1 MNRITKT
8 MISLKLK
15 KTQKKCNQMG
25 YKCLNLEAA
34 AKFITGSGKN
44 KTMFFSQYPLDAG
57 TKTYVRENFNR
68 GES

>member
-1 MNRITKT
+1 M
-8 MISLKLK
+8 
-15 KTQKKCNQMG
+15 C

-57 TKTYVRENFNR
+57 TKNVFQRKFQQGGVLKITVAVLK
-68 GES
+68 GERQRAVAY

>member
-1 MNRITKT
+1 
-8 MISLKLK
+8 
-15 KTQKKCNQMG
+15 MG

-57 TKTYVRENFNR
+57 TKNVCQRKFQQGGVLKITVAVLKGGRQRAVAY
-68 GES
+68 